1 MRGCGD
7 RFAIDAAA
15 PQSEG
20 RDAGSAARARRLR
33 PVSGG
38 FILTLELLVLL
49 SIFGVVVVFA
59 LALAQRYF
67 VQSVA
72 DPFGRTIFVYDS
84 TQPMG
89 SSVLVG
95 RAVGF
100 NPFESP
106 LIVYRMPAPSAP
118 LAALLAV
125 RPANFTTRQSVYY
138 AAAGCSGA
146 TYVLDPTNPTAGT
159 VGEVSE
165 LYALQG
171 TAFAIGTDGVSNNVL
186 FRSAPG
192 AAPASTPQSRW
203 VSERYANFCEP
214 VAPDPVLSAALIPA
228 TVVSDMSAI
237 FLPPYW
243 IPVQSSG
250 VGTPPQ
256 SEGDPWP

>member
-1 MRGCGD
+1 M
-7 RFAIDAAA
+7 
-15 PQSEG
+15 
-20 RDAGSAARARRLR
+20 RARRAG
-33 PVSGG
+33 SGG

-49 SIFGVVVVFA
+49 SIFGVVIVFA

-72 DPFGRTIFVYDS
+72 DPFGRTVFIYDS

-106 LIVYRMPAPSAP
+106 LIVYRIPAPSAP
-118 LAALLAV
+118 VAALLAV

-138 AAAGCSGA
+138 AGAACTGA
-146 TYVLDPTNPTAGT
+146 TYLLDPTNPTAGT

-165 LYALQG
+165 LYAAQG
-171 TAFAIGTDGVSNNVL
+171 TAFAIGTDGASRNVL
-186 FRSAPG
+186 FRSTPG
-192 AAPASTPQSRW
+192 ASPASTPQSRW
-203 VSERYANFCEP
+203 VSERYVNLCEP
-214 VAPDPVLSAALIPA
+214 VADDAVLRAALLPA
-228 TVVSDMSAI
+228 SVVSDMSAI
-237 FLPPYW
+237 FVPPYW
-243 IPVQSSG
+243 TPTQSQG